1 VYVCDEI
8 AVWRSLSSSEITSR
22 LAFNAHEYD
31 SAGLCQGGL
40 YKGFD
45 AALAHTVNKGQR
57 APKMIVTCGSL
68 VYLISIQ
75 KKRTARMMAKRK
87 NNIQERGNER

>member
-75 KKRTARMMAKRK
+75 KKRTAHDGQKKEQHTR
-87 NNIQERGNER
+87 ERE

>member
-8 AVWRSLSSSEITSR
+8 ALALIIRNYLSR

-31 SAGLCQGGL
+31 SAGRAGHCQGGL

-45 AALAHTVNKGQR
+45 AAHTVNKGQDDCN
-57 APKMIVTCGSL
+57 VLGSLSL

-75 KKRTARMMAKRK
+75 CTLPEERKHALGNKRCGLID
-87 NNIQERGNER
+87 NY